1 MKKSILPILTLS
13 FALFTSTSAKAASSL
28 LSDSIV
34 VYRVGTGA
42 NSLVNTGNSAFLD
55 EYSRTGTLI
64 QSIDLGIISS
74 GTASSEGF
82 INRSGDGRYIIATGY
97 ASTGATSIAGS
108 TGAAN
113 ARVIARID
121 ASGNVDSTTRLS
133 NYASGN
139 NPRSAWSADG
149 SSFYGVGGTGGIVY
163 ATLGATTG
171 TAVTTGLLSNIK
183 EQNCEFR
190 QLSITDFE
198 PLNAVIKDCE
208 TIFHLGARGSVP
220 RSIKNPVATHEVNAT
235 GTLNVLEIAR
245 ESGAHVIFSSSS
257 SVYGRNMQLPKDES
271 MWLGPM
277 TPYAASKLAAEGY
290 VQAYAAAYKVP
301 TTLLRF
307 FNVFGPRQ
315 RPDHEYAAVLPKWI
329 WLAMHGEP
337 IDVYGDGTA
346 SRDFTYVD
354 TVLDIAVNAMK
365 EKVVTEGAMNL
376 AYGNRIFLNDAIEML
391 KKHFP
396 DLQVNYKLKRLGDVK
411 ESQNDPELLKKL
423 FPKIQPKEF
432 ETALSE
438 TIEWL
443 KEFGQSVAN
452 GPATTD

>member
-1 MKKSILPILTLS
+1 MRKV
-13 FALFTSTSAKAASSL
+13 A
-28 LSDSIV
+28 V
-34 VYRVGTGA
+34 TGGA
-42 NSLVNTGNSAFLD
+42 
-55 EYSRTGTLI
+55 
-64 QSIDLGIISS
+64 
-74 GTASSEGF
+74 GF
-82 INRSGDGRYIIATGY
+82 IGSNLTNRLISEEYE
-97 ASTGATSIAGS
+97 
-108 TGAAN
+108 
-113 ARVIARID
+113 VVV
-121 ASGNVDSTTRLS
+121 VDDLS
-133 NYASGN
+133 
-139 NPRSAWSADG
+139 
-149 SSFYGVGGTGGIVY
+149 
-163 ATLGATTG
+163 
-171 TAVTTGLLSNIK
+171 TGLLSNVDQDKSTFHQI
-183 EQNCEFR
+183 
-190 QLSITDFE
+190 SITNQKV
-198 PLNAVIKDCE
+198 LTAALKDCE
-208 TIFHLGARGSVP
+208 TIFHFAARGSVP
-220 RSIKNPVATHEVNAT
+220 RSLKNPVATHDVNAA
-235 GTLNVLEIAR
+235 GTLNVLEVAR

-307 FNVFGPRQ
+307 FNVFGPCQ

-329 WLAMHGEP
+329 WLAMQGKP

-354 TVLDIAVNAMK
+354 TVLDIAMIAMK

-376 AYGNRIFLNDAIEML
+376 AYGNRIFLNETIEML

-396 DLQVNYKLKRLGDVK
+396 DLQVNYKPERLGDVK
-411 ESQNDPELLKKL
+411 ESQNDPALLKKL

>member
-1 MKKSILPILTLS
+1 MAKVAVTGGAGFIGSNLT
-13 FALFTSTSAKAASSL
+13 
-28 LSDSIV
+28 
-34 VYRVGTGA
+34 R
-42 NSLVNTGNSAFLD
+42 
-55 EYSRTGTLI
+55 RLI
-64 QSIDLGIISS
+64 
-74 GTASSEGF
+74 SEGHEVVVV
-82 INRSGDGRYIIATGY
+82 DDL
-97 ASTGATSIAGS
+97 STGLIS
-108 TGAAN
+108 
-113 ARVIARID
+113 
-121 ASGNVDSTTRLS
+121 NVDQEKST
-133 NYASGN
+133 
-139 NPRSAWSADG
+139 
-149 SSFYGVGGTGGIVY
+149 FHQV
-163 ATLGATTG
+163 
-171 TAVTTGLLSNIK
+171 
-183 EQNCEFR
+183 
-190 QLSITDFE
+190 SITDAKA
-198 PLNAVIKDCE
+198 LQVALKDCQ
-208 TIFHLGARGSVP
+208 TIFHLAARGSVP
-220 RSIKNPVATHEVNAT
+220 RSIKNPVATHDVNAT
-235 GTLNVLEIAR
+235 GTLNVLEVAR

-257 SVYGRNMQLPKDES
+257 SVYGRNMQLPKDET

-290 VQAYAAAYKVP
+290 VQAYASAYNVP

-329 WLAMHGEP
+329 WLAMQGQP

-354 TVLDIAVNAMK
+354 TVLDIAMTAMK

-376 AYGNRIFLNDAIEML
+376 AYGNRIFLNDTIEML

-396 DLQVNYKLKRLGDVK
+396 DLQVNYKSERLGDVK

-423 FPKIQPKEF
+423 FPNVQPKEF

>member
-1 MKKSILPILTLS
+1 MSKVAVTGGAGFIGSNLT
-13 FALFTSTSAKAASSL
+13 
-28 LSDSIV
+28 
-34 VYRVGTGA
+34 R
-42 NSLVNTGNSAFLD
+42 
-55 EYSRTGTLI
+55 RLI
-64 QSIDLGIISS
+64 
-74 GTASSEGF
+74 SEGHEVVVV
-82 INRSGDGRYIIATGY
+82 DDL
-97 ASTGATSIAGS
+97 STGLIS
-108 TGAAN
+108 
-113 ARVIARID
+113 
-121 ASGNVDSTTRLS
+121 NVDQAETT
-133 NYASGN
+133 
-139 NPRSAWSADG
+139 
-149 SSFYGVGGTGGIVY
+149 FHQV
-163 ATLGATTG
+163 
-171 TAVTTGLLSNIK
+171 
-183 EQNCEFR
+183 
-190 QLSITDFE
+190 SITDAE
-198 PLNAVIKDCE
+198 ALHAALKGCQ
-208 TIFHLGARGSVP
+208 TIFHLAARGSVP
-220 RSIKNPVATHEVNAT
+220 RSIKNPVATHDVNAT
-235 GTLNVLEIAR
+235 GTLNVLEAAR

-329 WLAMHGEP
+329 WLAMQGQP

-354 TVLDIAVNAMK
+354 TVLDIAMTAMK

-376 AYGNRIFLNDAIEML
+376 AYGNRIFLNDTIEML

-396 DLQVNYKLKRLGDVK
+396 DLQVNYKSERLGDVK
-411 ESQNDPELLKKL
+411 ESQNDPQLLKKL

-432 ETALSE
+432 EMALSE
-438 TIEWL
+438 TIVWL